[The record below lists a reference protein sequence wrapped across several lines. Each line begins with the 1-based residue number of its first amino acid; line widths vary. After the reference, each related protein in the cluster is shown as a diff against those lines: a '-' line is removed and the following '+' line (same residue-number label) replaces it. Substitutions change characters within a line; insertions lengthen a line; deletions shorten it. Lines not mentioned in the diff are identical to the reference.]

1 MARKVP
7 IFLIC
12 CFLQLIVGF
21 VKVLRPLLSSWSK
34 TLLKVHGAQAI
45 LVKPK
50 LLEIISNK
58 KEARVPIN
66 HASSPTMVVK
76 FKDIILQVLIH

>member
-1 MARKVP
+1 MARKVS
-7 IFLIC
+7 IFLVC
-12 CFLQLIVGF
+12 CIVQLIVGF

-34 TLLKVHGAQAI
+34 ALLKVHGAQAI

-50 LLEIISNK
+50 LLEIVSNK
-58 KEARVPIN
+58 KEAKVPMN

-76 FKDIILQVLIH
+76 FSYRL